1 MTDTQFDRWDIDTSG
16 LWDLP
21 QWFDSFMDEQ
31 IPRKRFKPY
40 NHNKRKR
47 WKIESYQVIRYDD
60 SMSDW

>member
-1 MTDTQFDRWDIDTSG
+1 MDNMDDFLSTHSTPSG
-16 LWDLP
+16 AIN
-21 QWFDSFMDEQ
+21 WFDNFIGET
-31 IPRKRFKPY
+31 IPKKRFKPY